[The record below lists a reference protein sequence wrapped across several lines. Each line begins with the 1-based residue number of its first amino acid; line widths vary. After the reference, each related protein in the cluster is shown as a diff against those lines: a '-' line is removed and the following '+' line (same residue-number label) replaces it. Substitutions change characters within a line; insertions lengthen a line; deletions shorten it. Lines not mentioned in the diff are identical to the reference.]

1 MKSRVINTKHLT
13 YEEYGYLGLTSNLK
27 PSLFYGYPVREGE
40 VYLQDKD
47 TNKMSHWVLNEETI
61 HKDENGTLIW
71 IYKPDKKSIAKFP
84 ELEGKIFHVVF
95 DQVNTRKWKNQAV
108 KDKWLYGKKPSK
120 KHIEFKKKTHEKRMR
135 RKARMLAKQ
144 NAQEKKD

>member
-47 TNKMSHWVLNEETI
+47 TNKMSHWVLDEEII
-61 HKDENGTLIW
+61 HKDENGILIW

-84 ELEGKIFHVVF
+84 ELEGKIFRVVF
-95 DQVNTRKWKNQAV
+95 DQVNTRK
-108 KDKWLYGKKPSK
+108 
-120 KHIEFKKKTHEKRMR
+120 
-135 RKARMLAKQ
+135 
-144 NAQEKKD
+144 